1 MRTTLI
7 HRLPFCWLLGI
18 RAVAR
23 GRWGPRGLPPET
35 GCDQADASCCVHLVW
50 CHNINAHL
58 YKIIISRVCSR
69 CETPKKNTQFAFS
82 NPSWG
87 SDCDVVFVSS
97 CKISRQPFKQ
107 PQRLGTCSGCHSWY
121 IYIYM
126 MMFLFVSQMSQILI
140 EHANYLKAA
149 NKQGTK
155 PNNFLSCSDTT

>member
-50 CHNINAHL
+50 CHDINADL

-69 CETPKKNTQFAFS
+69 CETPKKTRSLLFQIQVEAPTAMSSLCPVARFLGSYSSSLRGWEPLRGAIHDIWWCSCLSAKWVKSLS
-82 NPSWG
+82 N
-87 SDCDVVFVSS
+87 
-97 CKISRQPFKQ
+97 K
-107 PQRLGTCSGCHSWY
+107 
-121 IYIYM
+121 
-126 MMFLFVSQMSQILI
+126 LI
-140 EHANYLKAA
+140 IQKAA